1 MPESDLALY
10 RREGRVGR
18 LTLNRPARLNAIA
31 PEPTPALEAAVVRAN
46 GDTVAS
52 VPARAIR
59 R

>member
-1 MPESDLALY
+1 MADSDLVLY
-10 RREGRVGR
+10 RREGRVAR
-18 LTLNRPARLNAIA
+18 LTLNRPARLNAITLET
-31 PEPTPALEAAVVRAN
+31 PPALEAAVERAN

>member
-1 MPESDLALY
+1 MPESDLVLY
-10 RREGRVGR
+10 RREGRVAR
-18 LTLNRPARLNAIA
+18 LTLNRPARVNAIA
-31 PEPTPALEAAVVRAN
+31 LETPPALEAAVERAN